1 MALAAALIVAGRRA
15 RLWRL
20 QSQQPVEHSLIG
32 TCHVHCLGPA
42 RCPRDQRDG
51 MTADTERGGHRGE
64 GFRRGAAID
73 GALADPD
80 DQRAI
85 VVTADARTGRAGPHP
100 DGNAHP
106 SSMCPALVPPAGWQ
120 RLLKRIPETTALAA
134 GRAAGRSMP
143 LLGTGREITAK

>member
-1 MALAAALIVAGRRA
+1 
-15 RLWRL
+15 
-20 QSQQPVEHSLIG
+20 
-32 TCHVHCLGPA
+32 
-42 RCPRDQRDG
+42 
-51 MTADTERGGHRGE
+51 
-64 GFRRGAAID
+64 
-73 GALADPD
+73 
-80 DQRAI
+80 